1 MYSTKPIT
9 MYSTK
14 SIIAAL
20 FLLFL
25 AVAPSSGFSLTAV
38 LTRRGKPATKM
49 PSQSLLD
56 FNAQMQA
63 IVAEERRDHYYPYV
77 LQTSTFQTVDPDA
90 DVSRH
95 TE

>member
-1 MYSTKPIT
+1 

-38 LTRRGKPATKM
+38 LTRRGKPATKVM

>member
-1 MYSTKPIT
+1 

-20 FLLFL
+20 FLLL

-38 LTRRGKPATKM
+38 LTRRGKPATKVM
-49 PSQSLLD
+49 PSQSLQD
-56 FNAQMQA
+56 FNAQVQA

-77 LQTSTFQTVDPDA
+77 LQTSAFQAADPDA
-90 DVSRH
+90 AVSRR